1 MATPMPGGD
10 NAVRLAAFLRKLG
23 TDPKI
28 AEMREEIQILF
39 PGITQE
45 EWMRGFAIHD
55 ETVIQDML
63 EINPDPKAVAAAVA
77 EALAERERQFFG
89 EPAK

>member
-1 MATPMPGGD
+1 MSD

-28 AEMREEIQILF
+28 AEMGEEIRILF

-45 EWMRGFAIHD
+45 EWMRGFAISD
-55 ETVIQDML
+55 ETAIQDML
-63 EINPDPKAVAAAVA
+63 DIIPDPKAVAAAVA
-77 EALAERERQFFG
+77 QAQAQRDRSVT
-89 EPAK
+89 